1 MTTLTQNFWNMS
13 KKEAHILID
22 KYLDLVEDLED
33 YVAIKNHASQKNPV
47 LSEKEANSLFDSLL
61 K

>member
-1 MTTLTQNFWNMS
+1 MTTLTQNFSNMS

-22 KYLDLVEDLED
+22 KYLDIVEDLED
-33 YVAIKNHASQKNPV
+33 YVAIKNHASGKNPS
-47 LSEKEANSLFDSLL
+47 LSQKETESLFDSLL